1 MTEPASA
8 NRSAPLGSSAP
19 RDTVGGPGSAHPPE
33 AGDPRA
39 GTRPAARGGVD
50 IYSFLRRIPLFAD
63 LRPEELRGIAG
74 IVRRR
79 RYPKGSIIFT
89 QDSVGDVAFIVL
101 RGRVE
106 IVLHSPDG
114 RDFILHEAFPADYF
128 GELALL
134 DRNPRSA
141 SAIAVEDTDVLV
153 LQRNEFLEEIQK
165 QPRVMLRMLQAL
177 SQRLRTADEKIK
189 SLAFSNVATRLK
201 DTLLQ
206 LSAQDPT
213 GTSRV
218 VRTSQEDLASMIGS
232 SRQTV
237 NQLLNGWQRKGLVTI
252 AREKITILKPEQLA
266 RDYLD

>member
-1 MTEPASA
+1 VTDPVSA
-8 NRSAPLGSSAP
+8 NRTTS
-19 RDTVGGPGSAHPPE
+19 GGTGT
-33 AGDPRA
+33 AGAPRA
-39 GTRPAARGGVD
+39 GAFD
-50 IYSFLRRIPLFAD
+50 IYGFLRRISLFAD
-63 LRPEELRGIAG
+63 LRPEELRGVAA

-79 RYPKGSIIFT
+79 RYPKGSVIFT
-89 QDSVGDVAFIVL
+89 QDSLGDVAFIVL

-114 RDFILHEAFPADYF
+114 RDFILTEAFPADYF

-134 DRNPRSA
+134 DRQPRTA
-141 SAIAVEDTDVLV
+141 SAIAVEDTEVMVLN
-153 LQRNEFLEEIQK
+153 RNEFLAEIEK
-165 QPRVMLRMLQAL
+165 SPRIMLRIIQAL
-177 SQRLRTADEKIK
+177 CGRIRTADEKIK

-206 LSAQDPT
+206 LSAKDEST
-213 GTSRV
+213 GSRT

-237 NQLLNGWQRKGLVTI
+237 NQLLNQWQRRGLVAI
-252 AREKITILKPEQLA
+252 AREKITIVKPEQLA